1 MKRNGVQIIEIT
13 DPKTI
18 DEFYTTGKKAR
29 QSLVGKLFD
38 QEFLNRVEKSV
49 ADFRATQKGTK

>member
-1 MKRNGVQIIEIT
+1 MKRNGVQIIDINNPAMLE
-13 DPKTI
+13 
-18 DEFYTTGKKAR
+18 EFYATGKKAR

-49 ADFRATQKGTK
+49 ADFRASTKGAK